1 MCVFCAVLFLISAS
15 CKGKKK
21 KKGGGG
27 PSFPSVFSVR
37 VFTGKKGKG
46 ERGAEKLASQKEK
59 EKEPLRTL
67 FLLLLCFYCYH
78 LNIRVPGCFYNRAS
92 LLLDRRIDVLY

>member
-1 MCVFCAVLFLISAS
+1 MCILFLLSAS

-37 VFTGKKGKG
+37 VFHREKGK
-46 ERGAEKLASQKEK
+46 GAEKLASQKEM

-78 LNIRVPGCFYNRAS
+78 LNIRVPGYVYNRAS

>member
-46 ERGAEKLASQKEK
+46 EKLASQKEK

-67 FLLLLCFYCYH
+67 FLFLLCFYCYH
-78 LNIRVPGCFYNRAS
+78 LNIRVPGYVYNRAS